1 VISQLTSR
9 DESSSLVLQ
18 MVRFAAVTSS
28 FEQPGGRSSPRYAD
42 RAAHRRQASRQRRAA
57 SELNRRRFLGAL
69 AAATVAGVG
78 AARLVVDPQP
88 RTYAQTPVANAAAA
102 GAPRSGP
109 IAVNAAAHVLPP
121 PSSAARIRLPG
132 GGALTKLP
140 GQGDL
145 LALTVDDGVSTEVVR
160 AYTQFAKDTGVRL
173 TFFVNGVYDSW
184 TENLS
189 TLRPLVESG
198 QIQLGNHTWSHP
210 DLTTQTKSQI
220 AQQLTRNDEFLK
232 KTYDIGAKPYWRPP
246 YAKRNADVDAV
257 ARDLGYTVPVLW
269 SGSLS
274 DSTLIT
280 EEYIVKMA
288 NQYFTPQAIVIG
300 HLNHLPVTHVYPQ
313 LVEVIRARNLRT
325 VTLNDVF
332 LKTP

>member
-1 VISQLTSR
+1 
-9 DESSSLVLQ
+9 
-18 MVRFAAVTSS
+18 MVRFAAVAAEFGKTGIRGTGSRVPTSHRKRPERNRGA
-28 FEQPGGRSSPRYAD
+28 FAITGFGGASGQG
-42 RAAHRRQASRQRRAA
+42 RAAA
-57 SELNRRRFLGAL
+57 ELNRRRFLGAL

-88 RTYAQTPVANAAAA
+88 RTFAQTPPANVVAT
-102 GAPRSGP
+102 SGP
-109 IAVNAAAHVLPP
+109 TAPSALLPP
-121 PSSAARIRLPG
+121 PPLSARIPLPG
-132 GGALTKLP
+132 GGGLMKIP
-140 GQGDL
+140 GEGDL
-145 LALTVDDGVSTEVVR
+145 LALTVDDGVNSEVVR

-173 TFFVNGVYDSW
+173 TFFVNGIYKSW
-184 TENLS
+184 TENLQM
-189 TLRPLVESG
+189 LRPLVDSG

-210 DLTTQTKSQI
+210 DLTTLPKDQI

-232 KTYDIGAKPYWRPP
+232 ETYGIGAKPYWRPP
-246 YAKRNADVDAV
+246 YAKRNAEVDAV
-257 ARDLGYTVPVLW
+257 AADLGYTVPTLW

-280 EEYIVKMA
+280 EDYIVKMA
-288 NQYFTPQAIVIG
+288 DEYFTPQSIVIG

-313 LVEVIRARNLRT
+313 LVEFIRDRDLRT

>member
-1 VISQLTSR
+1 V
-9 DESSSLVLQ
+9 
-18 MVRFAAVTSS
+18 
-28 FEQPGGRSSPRYAD
+28 
-42 RAAHRRQASRQRRAA
+42 
-57 SELNRRRFLGAL
+57 SELNRRRFLGTL

-88 RTYAQTPVANAAAA
+88 RIFAQAPVAAASPPGAAATA
-102 GAPRSGP
+102 AR
-109 IAVNAAAHVLPP
+109 AAHVLPP
-121 PSSAARIRLPG
+121 PPSAARIGLPG
-132 GGALTKLP
+132 GGSLMKLP

-145 LALTVDDGVSTEVVR
+145 LALTVDDGVNSEVVR
-160 AYTQFAKDTGVRL
+160 AYIQFAKDTGVRL
-173 TFFVNGVYDSW
+173 TFFVNGTYDSW
-184 TENLS
+184 TENVAL
-189 TLRPLVESG
+189 LRPLVDSG

-220 AQQLTRNDEFLK
+220 AQQLTRNDDFLK
-232 KTYDIGAKPYWRPP
+232 KTYGIGAKPYWRPP
-246 YAKRNADVDAV
+246 YAKHNAAVDAV
-257 ARDLGYTVPVLW
+257 AADLGYTIPVLW

-313 LVEVIRARNLRT
+313 LVEIIRARNLRT

>member
-1 VISQLTSR
+1 VS
-9 DESSSLVLQ
+9 D
-18 MVRFAAVTSS
+18 
-28 FEQPGGRSSPRYAD
+28 
-42 RAAHRRQASRQRRAA
+42 
-57 SELNRRRFLGAL
+57 LNRRSFLGAL
-69 AAATVAGVG
+69 AAATIAGVG

-88 RTYAQTPVANAAAA
+88 RTFAQAPAAAVTPPGPAAAA
-102 GAPRSGP
+102 AAPAGR
-109 IAVNAAAHVLPP
+109 VLPP
-121 PSSAARIRLPG
+121 PSSAARMRLPG
-132 GGALTKLP
+132 GGALMKLP

-145 LALTVDDGVSTEVVR
+145 LALTVDDGVSSEVVR

-173 TFFVNGVYDSW
+173 TFFVNGTYDSW
-184 TENLS
+184 TDNLAV
-189 TLRPLVESG
+189 LRPLVESG

-232 KTYDIGAKPYWRPP
+232 KTYGFGAKPYWRPP
-246 YAKRNADVDAV
+246 YAKHNAAVDAV
-257 ARDLGYTVPVLW
+257 AADLGYTVPVLW

-313 LVEVIRARNLRT
+313 LVEIIRARNLRT

>member
-1 VISQLTSR
+1 MTAEFGYGGIRGTGSRVPTSHRKRPTRNRGGFFISPLAGASDRSR
-9 DESSSLVLQ
+9 P
-18 MVRFAAVTSS
+18 A
-28 FEQPGGRSSPRYAD
+28 P
-42 RAAHRRQASRQRRAA
+42 
-57 SELNRRRFLGAL
+57 ELNRRRFLGAL

-88 RTYAQTPVANAAAA
+88 RTFAQAPPANVAAT
-102 GAPRSGP
+102 SGP
-109 IAVNAAAHVLPP
+109 TAPSALLGPP
-121 PSSAARIRLPG
+121 PSSARIPLPG
-132 GGALTKLP
+132 GGALTKIP

-145 LALTVDDGVSTEVVR
+145 LALTVDDGVSSEVVR

-184 TENLS
+184 TENLA
-189 TLRPLVESG
+189 TLRPLVDSG

-210 DLTTQTKSQI
+210 DLTTLSKGEI
-220 AQQLTRNDEFLK
+220 AQQLSRNDDFLK
-232 KTYDIGAKPYWRPP
+232 KTYGIGAKPYWRPP
-246 YAKRNADVDAV
+246 YAKRNAAVDDVA
-257 ARDLGYTVPVLW
+257 ADLGYTVPTLW

-288 NQYFTPQAIVIG
+288 DEYFTPQSIVIG

-313 LVEVIRARNLRT
+313 LVEIIRDRDLRT

>member
-1 VISQLTSR
+1 
-9 DESSSLVLQ
+9 
-18 MVRFAAVTSS
+18 M
-28 FEQPGGRSSPRYAD
+28 
-42 RAAHRRQASRQRRAA
+42 
-57 SELNRRRFLGAL
+57 NRRRFLGAL

-88 RTYAQTPVANAAAA
+88 RTFAQTPPAEVATFGPTAPAAL
-102 GAPRSGP
+102 
-109 IAVNAAAHVLPP
+109 LPP
-121 PSSAARIRLPG
+121 PPPSARVPLPG
-132 GGALTKLP
+132 GGALTKIP

-145 LALTVDDGVSTEVVR
+145 LALTVDDGVNSDVVR

-173 TFFVNGVYDSW
+173 TFFVNGIYNSW
-184 TENLS
+184 TDNLAI
-189 TLRPLVESG
+189 LRPLVDSG

-210 DLTTQTKSQI
+210 DLTTLTKEQI

-246 YAKRNADVDAV
+246 YARRNAAVDAV
-257 ARDLGYTVPVLW
+257 AADLGYTVPTLW

-280 EEYIVKMA
+280 EDYIVKMA
-288 NQYFTPQAIVIG
+288 DQYFTPQEIVIG

-313 LVEVIRARNLRT
+313 LVEIIRDRNLRT